1 MHLEMIVS
9 CTKGLI
15 ATSKRRLA
23 ICTTNQYAEASGS
36 IAGRGAVV
44 LDDLQARAPE
54 FPRKLLRQRLRLLTA
69 EQVLNSDLVCRLSQ
83 HRSHFAHVLQVAHCT
98 LDYSVLSRN
107 KLSFRMWRS

>member
-1 MHLEMIVS
+1 MHVEMIVS

-15 ATSKRRLA
+15 ATSKRRLT

-54 FPRKLLRQRLRLLTA
+54 FPRKLLRHRLRLLTA

-83 HRSHFAHVLQVAHCT
+83 HRSLFSHVLQVAHCK
-98 LDYSVLSRN
+98 LDHSVLSRN
-107 KLSFRMWRS
+107 KVSFGRWRS

>member
-1 MHLEMIVS
+1 MHLEMVAS

-15 ATSKRRLA
+15 ATSKRRLT

-54 FPRKLLRQRLRLLTA
+54 FPRKLLRHRLRLLTA
-69 EQVLNSDLVCRLSQ
+69 KQVLNSDLVCHLS
-83 HRSHFAHVLQVAHCT
+83 
-98 LDYSVLSRN
+98 
-107 KLSFRMWRS
+107 

>member
-15 ATSKRRLA
+15 ATVKRRLT

-54 FPRKLLRQRLRLLTA
+54 FPRKLLRHRLRLLTA
-69 EQVLNSDLVCRLSQ
+69 AQALNSDLVCRLSNTGRFSL
-83 HRSHFAHVLQVAHCT
+83 H
-98 LDYSVLSRN
+98 SVLSRN
-107 KLSFRMWRS
+107 KLSFGMWRS

>member
-15 ATSKRRLA
+15 ATSKRRLT

-54 FPRKLLRQRLRLLTA
+54 FPRKLLRHRLRLLTA
-69 EQVLNSDLVCRLSQ
+69 IKVLSSDLVCRLSQ
-83 HRSHFAHVLQVAHCT
+83 HRSLLSHALQVAQCNRDH
-98 LDYSVLSRN
+98 SVLSRS
-107 KLSFRMWRS
+107 KFSSGMWRS